1 MHEIGLMQQ
10 ALDLAL
16 AHAAG
21 QGARHIHRVTFRIG
35 DEAGVM
41 PDVIAMAFDVATR
54 GTLAEGAE
62 LAIEHVPVMCCCPVC
77 QQEFLPAEG
86 DLLHTC
92 LHCGRVG
99 ATVRCGREFELASLE
114 VS

>member
-10 ALDLAL
+10 ALDRAL

-21 QGARHIHRVTFRIG
+21 HGARHIHRVTFRIG
-35 DEAGVM
+35 DESGVV
-41 PDVIAMAFDVATR
+41 PDVIALAFDVATR

-62 LAIEHVPVMCCCPVC
+62 LAIERVPVACYCPAC
-77 QQEFLPAEG
+77 ELEFLPAEG
-86 DLLHTC
+86 DLLHGC

-99 ATVRCGREFELASLE
+99 ATVQHGREFELASLE